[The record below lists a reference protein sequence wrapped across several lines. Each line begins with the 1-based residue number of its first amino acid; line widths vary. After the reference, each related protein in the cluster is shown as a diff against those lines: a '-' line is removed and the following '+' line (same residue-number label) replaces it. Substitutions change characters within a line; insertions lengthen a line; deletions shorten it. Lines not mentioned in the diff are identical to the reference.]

1 MKKLFMF
8 LCIVILFFGIVGC
21 PSSDDPFTSSSSS
34 AVKKIVGNTSDGSQV
49 GGINSVTD
57 VGGGTS
63 GSPGASPVPEPT
75 TLVLLGAGLVG
86 LVGVG
91 RKKLFKKD

>member
-8 LCIVILFFGIVGC
+8 LCIVIMLFGIVGC
-21 PSSDDPFTSSSSS
+21 PSDDDPATTSSFTST
-34 AVKKIVGNTSDGSQV
+34 TSTPV
-49 GGINSVTD
+49 ATP
-57 VGGGTS
+57 GGTD
-63 GSPGASPVPEPT
+63 GGDDIGANPVPEPT

-91 RKKLFKKD
+91 RKKFFKK